1 MKKYHL
7 FLLTICFV
15 ILKSQNLELQN
26 KFLYSADNGN
36 GTYTNPILY
45 SDYSDS
51 DVIRVDDKFYMTAS
65 SFNCIPGLPIL
76 ESYDLVN
83 WKLISY
89 ALTKNIPK
97 EKYNFPQHGNGVWAP
112 CIRFH
117 NNTFYIFYPDPDY
130 GIYMIKTN
138 DPKGLWS
145 EPILIKSGKGLID
158 PTPLWDNDGKT
169 YLFYAFAG
177 SRAGIKS
184 ILAACTMNNEGTKAN
199 NDDVLIIDGHQEEPT
214 IEGPK
219 IYKKNDYYYIF
230 APAGGVSTG
239 WQTVLRSKN
248 IFGPYEKKKVLH
260 QGKTNINGPHQG
272 AWVNTKTGEDWFIH
286 FQDKGSFGRIL
297 HLQPMKWKNDWP
309 VIGVDEDNDGI
320 GEPVTTYKK
329 PNVGKDFP
337 IISPNDSDEFNNPKL
352 GLQWQWHAN
361 PQIQWGF
368 PSSLGFFTLNCIPK
382 PENYKNLFDVP
393 NLLLQKISA
402 PNFTATVR
410 VSNFLKNDNEE
421 FGFVIMGLDY
431 SYLRIKRIDS
441 KFYIS
446 QIVCLNA
453 DKKTNE
459 QELSRTE
466 IKNKD
471 LFLRIKISEDGSAIF
486 SYSEDQKN
494 YRKIGE
500 KFSIKEGKWIGAK
513 IGFLA
518 LREGFINDAGYT
530 NIDWIRFEKP

>member
-45 SDYSDS
+45 SDYSDP

>member
-45 SDYSDS
+45 SDYSDP

-402 PNFTATVR
+402 PNFTATVKA
-410 VSNFLKNDNEE
+410 SNFLKNNNEE

-431 SYLRIKRIDS
+431 SYIRIKRIDG

-459 QELSRTE
+459 EELSRTE

-471 LFLRIKISEDGSAIF
+471 LFLRIKISEDGSAMF

-500 KFSIKEGKWIGAK
+500 IFSIKEGKWIGAK

-518 LREGFINDAGYT
+518 LRENFINDAGYT